1 MHLPRKI
8 REFYDS
14 DGEVPIWNGEPNAM
28 PVSRI
33 THPIIMFVTFVG
45 IVLLLWAAGWS
56 FSKSSRDPAKPS
68 AAM

>member
-45 IVLLLWAAGWS
+45 IVLLGMLLSNFKNVFGN
-56 FSKSSRDPAKPS
+56 R
-68 AAM
+68 